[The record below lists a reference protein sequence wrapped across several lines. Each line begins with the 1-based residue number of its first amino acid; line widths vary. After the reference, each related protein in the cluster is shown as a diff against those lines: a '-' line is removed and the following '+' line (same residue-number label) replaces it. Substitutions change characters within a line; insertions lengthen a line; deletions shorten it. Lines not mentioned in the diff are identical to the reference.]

1 MDPFLSPAS
10 TSEPLSCCGRPRKL
24 RRQATAVQGAVLP
37 LSGVGQRRWG
47 GGMEDTLLL
56 PLECSS
62 NVQKTS
68 QGGSQQVEGV
78 HGQPRARLGFILQ
91 CNTEALRDHDK

>member
-1 MDPFLSPAS
+1 
-10 TSEPLSCCGRPRKL
+10 
-24 RRQATAVQGAVLP
+24 
-37 LSGVGQRRWG
+37 
-47 GGMEDTLLL
+47 MEDTLLL